1 LSESQDTIEKDVKE
15 LRESLAKRWAQ
26 PRWFILRSFVRLS
39 KMRATAWFD
48 AFALNV
54 GSCRVT
60 SIQERERNLDAAERS
75 ILVESH
81 QPIAPQALIEKLK
94 RRGIDEY
101 SIRAA
106 IWILIDDGKLALTP
120 SRELIARN

>member
-1 LSESQDTIEKDVKE
+1 
-15 LRESLAKRWAQ
+15 
-26 PRWFILRSFVRLS
+26 
-39 KMRATAWFD
+39 MRVTAWFD